1 MAKANFFYYY
11 VFMDCKNLSKQ
22 EIRTK
27 AKGIRNNLDIQEI
40 SKNLVSKIKNLDI
53 YKQSKNVLIFYPLKN
68 EINLLDLLKD
78 DKNFY
83 LPKVSGENLVICP
96 FTKDLEISKLNI
108 FEPCSEPID
117 EKILD
122 LIFLPALAADRENY
136 RLGYGKGFYDRFLA
150 KNPNTATILP
160 IAKQLVFEHLPHETF
175 DRKADIVISV

>member
-1 MAKANFFYYY
+1 
-11 VFMDCKNLSKQ
+11 MDCKNLSKQ

-83 LPKVSGENLVICP
+83 
-96 FTKDLEISKLNI
+96 
-108 FEPCSEPID
+108 
-117 EKILD
+117 
-122 LIFLPALAADRENY
+122 
-136 RLGYGKGFYDRFLA
+136 
-150 KNPNTATILP
+150 
-160 IAKQLVFEHLPHETF
+160 
-175 DRKADIVISV
+175 